1 MGVVDQIAAIPLFE
15 GLPGG
20 QLNALAGICLLR
32 AYRKGQM
39 IFAEGDEGIG
49 FYVIQSGRVR
59 IFKIS
64 PEGGK
69 EQILHILGPG
79 ETFGEAAVFTG
90 MGFPAF
96 AQAQASSVLIFF
108 PRGEFVA
115 LIRRDPSLA
124 LNMLAVLSRR
134 LQKFARLI
142 EDLSLK
148 ETPARLAA
156 HLLFLGGKRPD
167 ADEISLEIPK
177 GQMAALLGT
186 IPETLSRIMARMSR
200 QGLIRLRGNRISI
213 LDRTGLQQIASGERK
228 LA

>member
-1 MGVVDQIAAIPLFE
+1 MGIVDQIAAIPLFE
-15 GLPGG
+15 GLPAD
-20 QLNALAGICLLR
+20 QLKALAGICLLR
-32 AYRKGQM
+32 TYRKGQM
-39 IFAEGDEGIG
+39 VFAEGDEGAG
-49 FYVIQSGRVR
+49 FYIVQSGRVR
-59 IFKIS
+59 IFKLS
-64 PEGGK
+64 PESGK
-69 EQILHILGPG
+69 EQILHIVGPG
-79 ETFGEAAVFTG
+79 ESFGEVAVFTG

-96 AQAQASSVLIFF
+96 AEAQASSVLIFF
-108 PRGEFVA
+108 PRVAFVA

-124 LNMLAVLSRR
+124 LSMLAVLSRR

-156 HLLFLGGKRPD
+156 HLLYLGGKRPD

-186 IPETLSRIMARMSR
+186 IPETLSRVMARMGR
-200 QGLIRLRGNRISI
+200 QGLIRVRGSRISI
-213 LDRTGLQQIASGERK
+213 LDRSGLQQIASGERK

>member
-1 MGVVDQIAAIPLFE
+1 MGIVDQIAAIPLFE
-15 GLPGG
+15 DLPDG
-20 QLNALAGICLLR
+20 QLKALAGICLLR
-32 AYRKGQM
+32 TYRKGQM

-49 FYVIQSGRVR
+49 FYIVQSGRVR
-59 IFKIS
+59 IFKLS
-64 PEGGK
+64 PESSK

-79 ETFGEAAVFTG
+79 ESFGEVAVFTG

-96 AQAQASSVLIFF
+96 AEAQASSVLLFF
-108 PRGEFVA
+108 PRREFVA
-115 LIRRDPSLA
+115 LIRQDPSLA

-134 LQKFARLI
+134 LQKFTRLI

-156 HLLFLGGKRPD
+156 HLLYLGGKRPD
-167 ADEISLEIPK
+167 ADEIRLDIPK

-186 IPETLSRIMARMSR
+186 IPETLSRIMARMGR
-200 QGLIRLRGNRISI
+200 QGLIRSRGNQISI
-213 LDRTGLQQIASGERK
+213 LDRTGLQAIASGERK

>member
-1 MGVVDQIAAIPLFE
+1 MGIESQLAAIPLFE
-15 GLPGG
+15 GLPEG
-20 QLNALAGICLLR
+20 QLGALAGICMLR
-32 AYRKGQM
+32 TFRKGQM
-39 IFAEGDEGIG
+39 IFSEGDESTG
-49 FYVIQSGRVR
+49 FYIIRSGRVR

-69 EQILHILGPG
+69 EQIFHIFGPG
-79 ETFGEAAVFTG
+79 ESFGEAAVFAG
-90 MGFPAF
+90 QGFPAF
-96 AQAQASSVLIFF
+96 AEAQATSVVLFF
-108 PRGEFVA
+108 PRREFIS

-134 LQKFARLI
+134 LQKFTRLV

-156 HLLFLGGKRPD
+156 HLLYLGGGHPD
-167 ADEISLEIPK
+167 TDEIRLDMPK

-186 IPETLSRIMARMSR
+186 IPETLSRILARMSR
-200 QGLIRLRGNRISI
+200 QGLVRLQGNRISI
-213 LDRTGLQQIASGERK
+213 LDRNALHEIAAGERK

>member
-1 MGVVDQIAAIPLFE
+1 MAIADQIAAMPLFE

-20 QLNALAGICLLR
+20 QIRALADICLLR
-32 AYRKGQM
+32 SYRKGQL
-39 IFAEGDEGIG
+39 IFAEGDEGNG
-49 FYVIQSGRVR
+49 FYIVQSGRVR
-59 IFKIS
+59 VFKLS
-64 PEGGK
+64 PESGK

-79 ETFGEAAVFTG
+79 ETVGEVAVFSG

-96 AQAQASSVLIFF
+96 AEAQAACVLMFF
-108 PRGEFVA
+108 PRAAFVA

-134 LQKFARLI
+134 LRKFAGLI

-156 HLLFLGGKRPD
+156 HLLYLVAKRPE
-167 ADEISLEIPK
+167 ADEIRLEIPK
-177 GQMAALLGT
+177 GQLAALLGT
-186 IPETLSRIMARMSR
+186 IPETLSRILARMGR
-200 QGLIRLRGNRISI
+200 QGLIRLRGNRIFM
-213 LDRTGLQQIASGERK
+213 LDRAGLQAIAAGERK